1 MEIDGTESLNNHK
14 SNIHRYREIGEFWM
28 LFNVVKG
35 WLQKRYGQSITY
47 NLEST
52 PYKKEHTMHFQICSY
67 CI

>member
-1 MEIDGTESLNNHK
+1 
-14 SNIHRYREIGEFWM
+14 M

-52 PYKKEHTMHFQICSY
+52 PYKKEHTMRFQIY
-67 CI
+67 LYFI